1 MTGDLEVAEMLMQK
15 SMELNIELN
24 GRDNNKGWTAFHWA
38 CFNGSS
44 KIVEMLLQK
53 SGNLNIDLT
62 AIGNNGRTGFQL
74 AKEYGRTEIVNLIR
88 KLPSITL

>member
-1 MTGDLEVAEMLMQK
+1 MQK
-15 SMELNIELN
+15 STELNIELN
-24 GRDNNKGWTAFHWA
+24 SKDVDGLTAFHWA
-38 CFNGSS
+38 CRSGYS